1 MHAHLVTVGDEL
13 LSGRTVNSNAAF
25 IGARL
30 AEVGVPVTQ
39 GVVVG
44 DDTGEIARAVAEALT
59 QADVVIVTGGLGPT
73 HDDVTLEGVARAL
86 DVPLVRDLGVEAQ
99 VVERYRRWGRTL
111 PEGVLRMAMLPEG
124 AEALPNS
131 WGSAP
136 GVHIRRDERHL
147 FVLPGVPSEMRG
159 IVTESVMPILRRLPG
174 RLPVYFRALV
184 TAGVAESRLSDKIHD
199 LIPAPGSGIRL
210 AFLPGYGGVEL
221 RLTTQGDQAE
231 LDRLAKAIIERI
243 GAAYVGDAS
252 QDDEDLI
259 GVVSALCK
267 ERGHTL
273 ATAESCTGGLVG
285 KLLTDRPGSSEF
297 YSGGVVAY
305 DNRIKQNMLGVTA
318 EALQAFGA
326 VSEEVA
332 RAMATGVRERFA
344 TTFGL
349 SITGVAGPGGGTPEK
364 PVGLIWLGMAHPE
377 GVESRKLMLAADRDQ
392 NRRRAAFA
400 AIDYLRRHLT
410 KSAE

>member
-25 IGARL
+25 IGAHL
-30 AEVGVPVTQ
+30 AEVGVPVVQ
-39 GVVVG
+39 SVVVG
-44 DDTGEIARAVAEALT
+44 DDTDEIARAVAAAVT
-59 QADVVIVTGGLGPT
+59 QAQVVVVTGGLGPT

-86 DVPLVRDLGVEAQ
+86 GVPLARDLSVEAQ

-124 AEALPNS
+124 AEALPNL

-136 GVHIRRDERHL
+136 GLHIRRDERHL

-159 IVTESVMPILRRLPG
+159 IMTESILPRLKRLPD
-174 RLPVYFRALV
+174 RLPVHFRALV
-184 TAGVAESRLSDKIHD
+184 TAGVAESRLSDKIKD
-199 LIPAPGSGIRL
+199 LIPKAGSAIRL

-221 RLTTQGDQAE
+221 RLTTQGDESE
-231 LDRLAKAIIERI
+231 LDRLARSIIERI
-243 GAAYVGDAS
+243 GAAYVGEATAK
-252 QDDEDLI
+252 DEDLV
-259 GVVSALCK
+259 GVVSTLCK
-267 ERGHTL
+267 KGGHTL
-273 ATAESCTGGLVG
+273 ATAESCTGGLLG

-305 DNRIKQNMLGVTA
+305 ENRIKEKLLGISAKDLTT
-318 EALQAFGA
+318 FGA

-332 RAMATGVRERFA
+332 RAMAAGVRERFDA
-344 TTFGL
+344 TFGL
-349 SITGVAGPGGGTPEK
+349 SITGIAGPGGATPDK
-364 PVGLIWLGMAHPE
+364 PVGLIWLGLAHPE
-377 GVESRKLMLAADRDQ
+377 GVGSRRLMLAADRDQ

-400 AIDYLRRHLT
+400 AIDFLRRHLT
-410 KSAE
+410 KSLE